1 MTSANVVVVA
11 VVLVLA
17 VGPIV
22 LGLFGA
28 FGPKRVAAAA
38 SGDAHAAWNWRL
50 TALST
55 LLYVLA
61 FNLTFFLQELFL
73 VLPKAFTP
81 GIRAALFHNNHS
93 WQGDHPLA
101 RLFQGTGAV
110 ATVLAALACAW
121 LLRRSSVQST
131 TARLFLIWMAYCG
144 FFMALPQVAV
154 GALSNGSD
162 LGMAMGYFG
171 LGAAVKA
178 VFALVALALIP
189 PIALWLDRQMLELAD
204 DPARIATRGARTR
217 FVLQTAVL
225 PAFLAILPIIA
236 FRVPRE
242 WIEVVMPPLVVAWIG
257 TVWMLAGAWRIDDAK
272 AGGRAGEISL
282 ARPLIAVLLLLLIF
296 QCVLRPGIRFY

>member
-1 MTSANVVVVA
+1 MTSAGVVFAVVA
-11 VVLVLA
+11 AVLA
-17 VGPIV
+17 VGPV
-22 LGLFGA
+22 LLGLFGA

-38 SGDAHAAWNWRL
+38 GADAHAPWNWRL
-50 TALST
+50 TALSM
-55 LLYVLA
+55 LLFVLA

-73 VLPKAFTP
+73 VLPKAVTP
-81 GIRAALFHNNHS
+81 GIRAVLFHNNHS

-121 LLRRSSVQST
+121 LLRRSAT
-131 TARLFLIWMAYCG
+131 RPPATRLFLIWMSYCG

-154 GALSNGSD
+154 GALSGGSD
-162 LGMAMGYFG
+162 LGMAMDYLG

-178 VFALVALALIP
+178 ALALVALALIP
-189 PIALWLDRQMLELAD
+189 PLALWLDRQMLELAG
-204 DPARIATRGARTR
+204 DPARIATRGARAR
-217 FVLQTAVL
+217 FVLQTAVV
-225 PAFLAILPIIA
+225 PAFAAILPIVA

-242 WIEVVMPPLVVAWIG
+242 WVEVVMPPLVVAWIG
-257 TVWMLAGAWRIDDAK
+257 TVWMLAGAWRIDNAR

-296 QCVLRPGIRFY
+296 QCMLRPGIRFY